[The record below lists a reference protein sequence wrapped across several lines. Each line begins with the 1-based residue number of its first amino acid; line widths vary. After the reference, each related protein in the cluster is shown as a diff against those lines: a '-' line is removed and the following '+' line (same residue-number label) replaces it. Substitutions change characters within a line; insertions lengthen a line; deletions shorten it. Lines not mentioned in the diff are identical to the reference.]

1 MSILP
6 FVAID
11 GGPYRQRLLSG
22 SSHWRPPPTRFLY
35 SSKHA
40 AGTHNKPLIKACLD
54 QGIICTIGN
63 ETKVEA
69 AKQLFK
75 VVKNLFN

>member
-1 MSILP
+1 MKGLTYED
-6 FVAID
+6 FVKERHEVMNVTLEDIKA
-11 GGPYRQRLLSG
+11 L
-22 SSHWRPPPTRFLY
+22 
-35 SSKHA
+35 
-40 AGTHNKPLIKACLD
+40 KPLIKACLD

-63 ETKVEA
+63 ESKVET